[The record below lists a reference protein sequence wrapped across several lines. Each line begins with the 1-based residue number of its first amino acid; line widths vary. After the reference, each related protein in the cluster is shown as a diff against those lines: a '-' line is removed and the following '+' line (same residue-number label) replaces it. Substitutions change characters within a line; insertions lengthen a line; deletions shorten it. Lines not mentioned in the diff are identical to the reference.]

1 MSQLE
6 KETLSALL
14 DNEADDLELRR
25 LLKSIERNPE
35 LAETWERYCLE
46 QSLMHNPAIP
56 VDSGLA
62 ARIQQQIQN
71 EPAFA
76 LSARGHSF
84 SGWQQ
89 TFSKLAIA
97 ASVAIIFVFAFQGS
111 FNNPVSPSLVEQE
124 YSSLK
129 QDTLQPNASL
139 VAESV
144 SFEVD
149 PEAQE
154 RLLEYIES
162 MSFDEDKPVRVEPI
176 QDSPLYRLVNELQAK
191 P

>member
-1 MSQLE
+1 MSQFE

-25 LLKSIERNPE
+25 LLKSIDSNPE

-46 QSLMHNPAIP
+46 QSLMHNPATP

-62 ARIQQQIQN
+62 ARVQQQIQN
-71 EPAFA
+71 EPA
-76 LSARGHSF
+76 LSVRGNSF

-89 TFSKLAIA
+89 IFSKLAIA
-97 ASVAIIFVFAFQGS
+97 ASVAVIFVFAFQGS
-111 FNNPVSPSLVEQE
+111 FNNPVSP
-124 YSSLK
+124 
-129 QDTLQPNASL
+129 LQPNASL

-149 PEAQE
+149 PEAQQ

>member
-1 MSQLE
+1 MSQFE

-35 LAETWERYCLE
+35 LAEIWERYCLE
-46 QSLMHNPAIP
+46 QSLMHNPATP

-62 ARIQQQIQN
+62 ARVQQQIQN
-71 EPAFA
+71 EPA
-76 LSARGHSF
+76 LSVRGDSF

-97 ASVAIIFVFAFQGS
+97 ASVAVIFVFAFQGS

-124 YSSLK
+124 YSSLE
-129 QDTLQPNASL
+129 QDALQPNASL

>member
-1 MSQLE
+1 MSQFE

-25 LLKSIERNPE
+25 LLKSIDSNPE

-46 QSLMHNPAIP
+46 QSLMHNPATP

-62 ARIQQQIQN
+62 ARVQQQIQN
-71 EPAFA
+71 EPA
-76 LSARGHSF
+76 LSVRGNSF

-97 ASVAIIFVFAFQGS
+97 ASVAVIFVFAFQGS

-124 YSSLK
+124 HSFLE
-129 QDTLQPNASL
+129 QGALQPNATL
-139 VAESV
+139 VVESAN
-144 SFEVD
+144 FQVD
-149 PEAQE
+149 PEAHQ

-162 MSFDEDKPVRVEPI
+162 MSFGEDRPVRVEPI

>member
-1 MSQLE
+1 MSQFE
-6 KETLSALL
+6 KESLSALL

-25 LLKSIERNPE
+25 LLKSIDSNPE

-46 QSLMHNPAIP
+46 QSLMHNPA
-56 VDSGLA
+56 
-62 ARIQQQIQN
+62 ARVQQQIQN
-71 EPAFA
+71 EPA
-76 LSARGHSF
+76 LSVRGNSF

-97 ASVAIIFVFAFQGS
+97 ASVAVIFVFAFQGS

-124 YSSLK
+124 HSSLE
-129 QDTLQPNASL
+129 QDALQPNATL
-139 VAESV
+139 VVESV

-149 PEAQE
+149 PEAQQ